1 MSKFED
7 FSLNPR
13 IIQNLTDQ
21 GHQSPTPI
29 QESTIPLLLQGH
41 DLLGIAQT
49 GTGKTAAFS
58 LPILQH
64 LLNRPLPRTKSSP
77 RILILVPVR
86 ELALQIQ
93 TMMANYAKNL
103 ELKSTSIYGGVGQ
116 AEQIQQLRLGV
127 EILIATPGRLLD
139 LLEQK
144 QVNLSGIEIL
154 VLDEADHMLDMGF
167 IDDIKNILGRLPS
180 AKQTM
185 LFSATMP
192 KEIENLAGKIL
203 KKPKKI
209 EQIPEQI
216 VTDKIRQKI
225 IFSNENNKFQLLK
238 KILKE
243 ENISRAIIFART
255 KGIAENIVEYLAQ
268 NRKASKAIHGDKRQS
283 EREEAMQLFKDGS
296 INVLVATDIAARG
309 IDILGISHVINF
321 NLPLNVETYIHRIGR
336 TARAGNEGITIS
348 FCDDSEKW
356 MLNKIQQEIRSELE
370 SEVFKG
376 VLEPLKLKM
385 NGVRKVTPP
394 TPGKS
399 QEKTAYLDHSKRQT
413 PVKEGEKRVHPG
425 LRNRNSKKRK

>member
-7 FSLNPR
+7 FSLSPT

-21 GHQSPTPI
+21 GHQSPTSI
-29 QESTIPLLLQGH
+29 QKSAIPFLLQGH

-64 LLNRPLPRTKSSP
+64 LLNHPKPKIKSSP
-77 RILILVPVR
+77 RVLILVPVR

-93 TMMANYAKNL
+93 GMMENYAKNL
-103 ELKSTSIYGGVGQ
+103 ELKSTPIYGGVGQ
-116 AEQIQQLRLGV
+116 IEQIQQLRLGV

-167 IDDIKNILGRLPS
+167 IDDIKNIIGRIPS
-180 AKQTM
+180 KRQTI

-192 KEIENLAGKIL
+192 KEIESLAEKVL
-203 KKPKKI
+203 KDPQKV
-209 EQIPEQI
+209 ELTPEHI
-216 VTDKIRQKI
+216 ITKKIRQKI
-225 IFSNENNKFQLLK
+225 IFTQENIKFQLLK
-238 KILKE
+238 KILKD
-243 ENISRAIIFART
+243 ENITRAIVFTRT

-268 NRKASKAIHGDKRQS
+268 NRKASKAIHGDKKQS

-296 INVLVATDIAARG
+296 INVLIATDIAARG

-336 TARAGNEGITIS
+336 TARAGKEGITIS

-356 MLNKIQQEIRSELE
+356 MLDKIQQEIQSELE

-376 VLEPLKLKM
+376 VLEPLKLKQT
-385 NGVRKVTPP
+385 GIRKVTPP

-413 PVKEGEKRVHPG
+413 PLKEGEKRVHPG